1 MEGFIWFLLG
11 VCVCGVAFVAGILL
25 YHDRHIIGTIRVD
38 HSDPDE
44 RPYLFLDLN
53 IEPEDLYY
61 RDRVICKV
69 DCVDFIP
76 QK

>member
-1 MEGFIWFLLG
+1 MDGIIWFAIG
-11 VCVCGVAFVAGILL
+11 FAACAVIFMVGIVL
-25 YHDRHIIGTIRVD
+25 YHDRHTIGTIRVD

-61 RDRVICKV
+61 RDRVICNV